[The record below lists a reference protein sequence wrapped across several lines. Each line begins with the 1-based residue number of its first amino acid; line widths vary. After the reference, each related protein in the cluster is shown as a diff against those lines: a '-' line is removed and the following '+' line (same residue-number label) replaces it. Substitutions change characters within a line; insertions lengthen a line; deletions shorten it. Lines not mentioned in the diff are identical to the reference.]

1 MDFSTIT
8 KTVFLFSDLLQ
19 AERVVTVA
27 FGVECSS
34 KEPSERMGE
43 RRKEKGA
50 HFLKGKHLC
59 IRMLG
64 RRE

>member
-43 RRKEKGA
+43 RRKELT
-50 HFLKGKHLC
+50 F
-59 IRMLG
+59 
-64 RRE
+64 